1 MPYSYYIE
9 ELLDLKDILV
19 SKVERKENIM
29 HVYLKMEQKIHACPD
44 CGLKTSKIHDYRNQL
59 VKDISSFGQYT
70 ILHLKKRRHVCPEC
84 GKKFFESVP
93 FLPRYH
99 RITNRLFA
107 HIIRE
112 FSQTRSIK
120 NIALCNNVS
129 APTATRVFDLLHYSP
144 AALPEVLAIDEF
156 RGNSG
161 GEKFQGI
168 LTDPKNHKVIDI
180 LPTRSK
186 EYLFGYFSKFSNRN
200 EVKFFVMD
208 MYSTYKA
215 VAKIMFPNA
224 KIIIDKYHYV
234 RIVTW
239 AFERVR
245 IEEQKKF
252 SDHRRKYF
260 KNSRRLLLKNSY
272 NLSDQEYWQVKQ
284 MLSASPKLSKAYE
297 IKQAFEEFMKCED
310 SLTAK
315 KKLADF
321 IMFAQNYDVPEFE
334 SATKTFINWSH
345 EILNSFDY
353 PYTNGYTEG
362 CNNKIKVIKRVAYGM
377 RDFPRFRSRILHSM
391 AN

>member
-1 MPYSYYIE
+1 MPYSHYTE
-9 ELLDLKDILV
+9 ELLDLKDIIV

-29 HVYLKMEQKIHACPD
+29 HVYLKMEQRIHTCPD
-44 CGLKTSKIHDYRNQL
+44 CGSKTSKIHDYRNQR

-112 FSQTRSIK
+112 FSQTRSMK
-120 NIALCNNVS
+120 NIALCNNIS
-129 APTATRVFDLLHYSP
+129 AATAARAFDLVCYSP

-168 LTDPKNHKVIDI
+168 LTDPKNHKVVDI

-186 EYLFGYFSKFSNRN
+186 EYLFGYFSKFSNRK

-215 VAKIMFPNA
+215 VAKVMFPNA
-224 KIIIDKYHYV
+224 TIIIDKYHYV

-260 KNSRRLLLKNSY
+260 KNSRKLLLKNSY
-272 NLSDQEYWQVKQ
+272 NLNDQEYWQVKQ
-284 MLSASPKLSKAYE
+284 MLRVSPKLARAYE

-310 SLTAK
+310 SLNAK

-377 RDFPRFRSRILHSM
+377 SNFPRFRSRILHSM